1 MKMENRFSDFPDV
14 KVLTTAE
21 LVELTGLS
29 LNTLNRLRQAGDGP
43 PRIKLSDRC
52 YGYPVGKLREW
63 LAQREAA

>member
-1 MKMENRFSDFPDV
+1 MENEIRHFPDY

-21 LVELTGLS
+21 LIELTGLS
-29 LNTLNRLRQAGDGP
+29 LNTLNRLRHEGKAP

-52 YGYPVGKLREW
+52 YGYPVKGLREW